1 MDKLDRQIVNQLQ
14 GGFPICEHPFLMV
27 ANSLNISEQELLSR
41 LEKLLENG
49 ILSRFAPLYHAEKLG
64 GGLTLA
70 ALAVPEQDFERITT
84 IVNSFPEVAH
94 NYAREH
100 QLNMW
105 FVIATEKLNKIE
117 EVIKEIEFQTGLKV
131 YNVPK
136 EAEYYIGLHLEV

>member
-27 ANSLNISEQELLSR
+27 ANYLNINEQELLSR

-100 QLNMW
+100 ELNMW
-105 FVIATEKLNKIE
+105 FVIATEKLNRIE
-117 EVIKEIEFQTGLKV
+117 EVIKEIEEQTALKV

>member
-14 GGFPICEHPFLMV
+14 GGFPICEYPFLVV
-27 ANSLNISEQELLSR
+27 ANSLNISEQELLFR
-41 LEKLLENG
+41 LEKLLESG

-84 IVNSFPEVAH
+84 IVNRFPEIAH

-100 QLNMW
+100 ELNMW
-105 FVIATEKLNKIE
+105 FVIATEKPNRID
-117 EVIKEIEFQTGLKV
+117 EVIKEIETQTGLKV

-136 EAEYYIGLHLEV
+136 EAEYYIGLHLDV